1 VSTEIAKFDFE
12 GKEVRTH
19 VSEDGETWF
28 CAKDVCDV
36 LEHTNPTMACQ
47 DVDEDEKGLRIVE
60 TLKGKQNLL
69 FVSESGFY
77 VLVFKSRKLG
87 AKAFSKWV
95 RSVVLPTL
103 RKTGSYSI
111 EGRSGLVVPS
121 DMAGLMEV
129 VRAYVNERIVPLEAD
144 LESERKRTQQEAARA
159 EAMMKERTQ
168 VISDMRA
175 AQRLRDTAMRRL
187 DAVSKHAY
195 KAMKEAQEE
204 FASEQSDMMAK
215 NDASNILSLIPSRKP
230 TP

>member
-1 VSTEIAKFDFE
+1 MSTEIAKFDFE

-121 DMAGLMEV
+121 DMAGPMSTSGSF
-129 VRAYVNERIVPLEAD
+129 RW
-144 LESERKRTQQEAARA
+144 
-159 EAMMKERTQ
+159 
-168 VISDMRA
+168 
-175 AQRLRDTAMRRL
+175 
-187 DAVSKHAY
+187 
-195 KAMKEAQEE
+195 
-204 FASEQSDMMAK
+204 
-215 NDASNILSLIPSRKP
+215 KP
-230 TP
+230 TSNLSASAHSRRQHEPRP